1 MMKAIAHKAFIAARK
16 RLRDCKAQ
24 MHSVVAAEELPDD
37 SMKED
42 YLESEGRALA
52 HQIEQLFATIVMIHE
67 GLEQTR
73 SLAAFEEKFAP
84 IRDKLNVVEYFDGD
98 RDMAF
103 SPGIDYLDDQLNLL
117 APLFDIPPSVEVER
131 RILWNILEQTNVL
144 MARQPTLPKREKDVQ
159 DALEHALAMPFPDT
173 IREAGIAKQS
183 KSYHPDFG
191 VESLGTAI
199 EVKFVDKAADVG
211 KAIGQLYED
220 MGGYA
225 GSPSWVQFMGV
236 LYMTGSFTSQ
246 KRVNAELKKANC
258 PKNWKVCVVAGV
270 GGSPKAKKSAQK

>member
-1 MMKAIAHKAFIAARK
+1 MKSIATKAFIAARK

-52 HQIEQLFATIVMIHE
+52 HQIEQLFRAIVMIHE
-67 GLEQTR
+67 GLEQAR
-73 SLAAFEEKFAP
+73 SLAAFEKGFAP
-84 IRDKLNVVEYFDGD
+84 LKKRLHVVEFFDGD

-103 SPGIDYLDDQLNLL
+103 SPGIDYLDERLDLL
-117 APLFDIPPSVEVER
+117 APLFDIAPSVEVER

-144 MARQPTLPKREKDVQ
+144 MGRQPTPPKREKDVQ
-159 DALEHALAMPFPDT
+159 DALEHMLTMAFPDT
-173 IREAGIAKQS
+173 IRETPIAKQT
-183 KSYHPDFG
+183 KSYRPDFG
-191 VESLGTAI
+191 VESLKTAI
-199 EVKFVDKAADVG
+199 EVKFVDKAADIG
-211 KAIGQLYED
+211 KTIGQLYED

-225 GSPSWVQFMGV
+225 GSSSWEFFMAV
-236 LYMTGSFTSQ
+236 VYMTGPFTAQ
-246 KRVNAELKKANC
+246 KRIKAELKKANC

-270 GGSPKAKKSAQK
+270 GGAPKAKKSTSK